1 MREKKVVVTK
11 EQVCAVNFLKSRYS
25 KEDIINQHA
34 LNNDGWT
41 FTESKA
47 INGMSVSDLAH
58 LLLTSEY
65 EVKANIVDKL
75 KKNDY
80 IKYKKDNGYSYG
92 VYDRRETRYGICN
105 VYAYWN
111 GNAVSTWVNADK
123 IELSSKEEYYEA
135 MREVLKAEA
144 FGKVKRELNQV
155 RVGDII
161 LVNDYVN
168 LIGCGSSKAL
178 HIYEES
184 LLEDAKEI
192 MNNDW
197 FDKVYTDKGVINKS
211 DWTL

>member
-47 INGMSVSDLAH
+47 INGMTVSDLAH
-58 LLLTSEY
+58 LLFTSEY
-65 EVKANIVDKL
+65 EVKANIVDEL

-80 IKYKKDNGYSYG
+80 IKYKQGNEYSYG
-92 VYDRRETRYGICN
+92 IYERCETKYGICN
-105 VYAYWN
+105 VYAYWK
-111 GNAVSTWVNADK
+111 GNTVSTWVNADK
-123 IELSSKEEYYEA
+123 IELSSKEEYYNA
-135 MREVLKAEA
+135 MSEVLKSKA
-144 FGKVKRELNQV
+144 FSKIQRNLNQV

-168 LIGCGSSKAL
+168 LIGCGSSKAF
-178 HIYEES
+178 HIHEES
-184 LLEDAKEI
+184 LLANAKEI
-192 MNNDW
+192 VKNDW
-197 FDKVYTDKGVINKS
+197 FDKVYTEHGVINKS